1 MSNISRDEMT
11 TEEKVRYLFGVPNE
25 EDKILALKKVKDN
38 RVLKE
43 LALMCESFGNDSY
56 LKLVNKR
63 IEEVAN
69 DTSSEGRKQA
79 KIQG

>member
-69 DTSSEGRKQA
+69 DTSSEGRK
-79 KIQG
+79 